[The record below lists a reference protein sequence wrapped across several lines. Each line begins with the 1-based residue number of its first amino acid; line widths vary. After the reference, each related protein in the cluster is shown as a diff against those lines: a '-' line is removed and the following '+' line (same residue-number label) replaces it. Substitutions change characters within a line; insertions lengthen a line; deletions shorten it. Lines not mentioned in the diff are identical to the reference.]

1 MKTIKLFYIPISALL
16 FTGLFASCNDD
27 FVNTK
32 PLSEVPQE
40 LVWTDA
46 GLAQAFVND
55 LYNGFGQGGF
65 NEQMLASLTDE
76 SMFTHPG
83 RGINTI
89 TESRSNPSDQGWI
102 VDTYEYSNM
111 YKRIRATNIAIEN
124 LIEPKF
130 NNESQAKQMLGE
142 AYFLR
147 AYYYQQLL
155 RFYGAVP
162 LITKVYTLEDKDY
175 TAARNTYEECV
186 NFIVKDCEQ
195 AATLLNGAAKV
206 DGRTNE
212 AAALAL
218 KARVLLYAAS
228 DLHDI
233 PTAKAKSNTI
243 SAYGNPE
250 YLGYVS
256 GTRTERWQK
265 AKVAAKAVLDKAEFA
280 YKLDLSTKETPADG
294 RANYIALAM
303 GGSSKIADADAK
315 RDLILGRFFNDLK
328 DEAGAY
334 VGRNNGPNGYHNW
347 AGNSPTQLLVDDYET
362 LSGDKFDWNN
372 PAHAANIYTNRDP
385 RLGASILYDG
395 ATWKPRTDDVK
406 NRDPLNQIQTGQY
419 EVTNSGGVK
428 SIQYGLD
435 TRNSPVEDWNGS
447 YTGYYMRK
455 FVDANPAIVD
465 QNTRQSVPWPVLR
478 YTEAVLNYAEAC
490 IELGEDAEARTW
502 LNKIRF
508 RSGMPAIAD
517 SESGQKLKDRYRNE
531 RRVELAYEEHRFFD
545 TRRWMNAKETI
556 GRQVTLINI
565 FGTLKAGKLV
575 SLYQYNTDNYT
586 YSYKVNTIA
595 PGIENRNWLDKMY
608 FISIHRDEMNRNTK
622 LIQNPG
628 Y

>member
-1 MKTIKLFYIPISALL
+1 MRTIKLFYIPISALL
-16 FTGLFASCNDD
+16 FTGLLTSCNDD

-32 PLSEVPQE
+32 PLAEVPKE

-89 TESRSNPSDQGWI
+89 TESRSNPADQGWI
-102 VDTYEYSNM
+102 VDSYEYGNM

-124 LIEPKF
+124 LITPKF
-130 NNESQAKQMLGE
+130 NNEALAKQMLGE

-155 RFYGAVP
+155 RFYGAIP
-162 LITKVYTLEDKDY
+162 LITKIYTLEDTDY

-195 AATLLNGAAKV
+195 AATLLSGVAKV
-206 DGRTNE
+206 DGRTSE

-228 DLHDI
+228 DLHDV
-233 PTAKAKSNTI
+233 PTAKTKSSTI
-243 SAYGNPE
+243 SAYANPE
-250 YLGYVS
+250 LLGYVS
-256 GTRTERWQK
+256 GSRTERWQK
-265 AKVAAKAVLDKAEFA
+265 AKAAAKAVLDKSELA
-280 YKLDLSTKETPADG
+280 YKLNLSEPVSPSEG

-303 GGSSKIADADAK
+303 GGNSKIADADAK

-328 DEAGAY
+328 DEGGAY

-362 LSGDKFDWNN
+362 LSGEKFNWNN
-372 PAHAANIYTNRDP
+372 SVHATNIYTNRDP

-406 NRDPLNQIQTGQY
+406 KRDPANQIQTGQY
-419 EVTNSGGVK
+419 EVINDKGAKV
-428 SIQYGLD
+428 IQYGLD

-455 FVDANPAIVD
+455 FVDADPAIVD
-465 QNTRQSVPWPVLR
+465 QNTRQRVPWPVLR

-490 IELGEDAEARTW
+490 LELGEDAEARTW

-508 RSGMPAIAD
+508 RSGMPAID
-517 SESGQKLKDRYRNE
+517 NDESGQKLKDRYRNE

-575 SLYQYNTDNYT
+575 SLYQYNTDNYS

>member
-55 LYNGFGQGGF
+55 LYNGLGQGGF

-89 TESRSNPSDQGWI
+89 TESRSNPADQGWI
-102 VDTYEYSNM
+102 VDAYEYGNM
-111 YKRIRATNIAIEN
+111 YKRIRATNIAIAN

-130 NNESQAKQMLGE
+130 DNEAKAKQMLGE

-155 RFYGAVP
+155 RFYGAIP
-162 LITKVYTLEDKDY
+162 LITKIYSLEDTDL
-175 TAARNTYEECV
+175 TVARNTYEECV
-186 NFIVKDCEQ
+186 NFIVKDCDD
-195 AATLLNGAAKV
+195 AATLLAGTARV
-206 DGRTNE
+206 DGRTSE

-218 KARVLLYAAS
+218 KARVLTYAAS
-228 DLHDI
+228 DLHDV
-233 PTAKAKSNTI
+233 PTAKAKSTVI
-243 SAYGNPE
+243 SAYANPE
-250 YLGYVS
+250 YLGYVT
-256 GTRTERWQK
+256 GNRNERWQK
-265 AKVAAKAVLDKAEFA
+265 AKTAAKAVLDQSELA
-280 YKLDLSTKETPADG
+280 YKLDLSAPASPTQG

-303 GGSSKIADADAK
+303 GGNSKVADVDAK
-315 RDLILGRFFNDLK
+315 RDLIFGRFFNDLK

-347 AGNSPTQLLVDDYET
+347 SGNSPIQLLVDDYET
-362 LSGDKFDWNN
+362 LSGEKFDWNN
-372 PAHAANIYTNRDP
+372 PTHKANVYKDRDP

-406 NRDPLNQIQTGQY
+406 NRDPFNQIQTGQY
-419 EVTNSGGVK
+419 EITNASGVK

-455 FVDANPAIVD
+455 FVDADPAMVD
-465 QNTRQSVPWPVLR
+465 QNTRQHVPWPVLR
-478 YTEAVLNYAEAC
+478 YTEAVLNYVEAC

-508 RSGMPAIAD
+508 RAGMPAVT
-517 SESGQKLKDRYRNE
+517 ESGASLKGRYRNE

-545 TRRWMNAKETI
+545 TRRWMIAKETL

-575 SLYQYNTDNYT
+575 SLYQYNPDNYN
-586 YSYKVNTIA
+586 YSYTVNTIA

>member
-1 MKTIKLFYIPISALL
+1 M
-16 FTGLFASCNDD
+16 
-27 FVNTK
+27 
-32 PLSEVPQE
+32 
-40 LVWTDA
+40 
-46 GLAQAFVND
+46 
-55 LYNGFGQGGF
+55 
-65 NEQMLASLTDE
+65 
-76 SMFTHPG
+76 
-83 RGINTI
+83 
-89 TESRSNPSDQGWI
+89 
-102 VDTYEYSNM
+102 
-111 YKRIRATNIAIEN
+111 
-124 LIEPKF
+124 
-130 NNESQAKQMLGE
+130 
-142 AYFLR
+142 
-147 AYYYQQLL
+147 
-155 RFYGAVP
+155 
-162 LITKVYTLEDKDY
+162 
-175 TAARNTYEECV
+175 
-186 NFIVKDCEQ
+186 
-195 AATLLNGAAKV
+195 
-206 DGRTNE
+206 
-212 AAALAL
+212 
-218 KARVLLYAAS
+218 
-228 DLHDI
+228 
-233 PTAKAKSNTI
+233 
-243 SAYGNPE
+243 
-250 YLGYVS
+250 
-256 GTRTERWQK
+256 
-265 AKVAAKAVLDKAEFA
+265 
-280 YKLDLSTKETPADG
+280 
-294 RANYIALAM
+294 
-303 GGSSKIADADAK
+303 
-315 RDLILGRFFNDLK
+315 K

-362 LSGDKFDWNN
+362 LSGEKFDWNN

-608 FISIHRDEMNRNTK
+608 FISIHRDEINRNTK

>member
-16 FTGLFASCNDD
+16 FTGLFSSCNDD

-32 PLSEVPQE
+32 PLSEVPKE

-46 GLAQAFVND
+46 GLAQAFVDD

-89 TESRSNPSDQGWI
+89 TESRSNPADQGWI
-102 VDTYEYSNM
+102 VDTYEYGSM
-111 YKRIRATNIAIEN
+111 YKRIRAANIAIEN

-130 NNESQAKQMLGE
+130 NNETQAKQMLGE

-147 AYYYQQLL
+147 AYFYQQLL
-155 RFYGAVP
+155 RFYGAIP
-162 LITKVYTLEDKDY
+162 LITKIYTLEDTDY

-195 AATLLNGAAKV
+195 AVTLLAGAAKV

-228 DLHDI
+228 DLHDV
-233 PTAKAKSNTI
+233 PTAKAKSSTI
-243 SAYGNPE
+243 SAYANPE

-256 GTRTERWQK
+256 GNRTDRWQK
-265 AKVAAKAVLDKAEFA
+265 AKAAAKAVLDRSELA
-280 YKLDLSTKETPADG
+280 YKLNLLEPVSPADG

-303 GGSSKIADADAK
+303 GGISKIADADAK

-347 AGNSPTQLLVDDYET
+347 AGNSPTQLLVDDYEM
-362 LSGDKFDWNN
+362 LSGEKFNWNN
-372 PAHAANIYTNRDP
+372 TSHTAHIYTDRDP
-385 RLGASILYDG
+385 RLGATILHDG
-395 ATWKPRTDDVK
+395 ATWKPRTDDVAK
-406 NRDPLNQIQTGQY
+406 RDPANQIQTGQY
-419 EVTNSGGVK
+419 QVINEKGTKV
-428 SIQYGLD
+428 IQYGLD

-455 FVDANPAIVD
+455 FVDADPAIVD

-478 YTEAVLNYAEAC
+478 YTEAVLNYVEAC
-490 IELGEDAEARTW
+490 LELGEDAEARTW

-508 RSGMPAIAD
+508 RSGMPAIVD
-517 SESGQKLKDRYRNE
+517 DESGQKLKDRYRNE

-575 SLYQYNTDNYT
+575 NLYRYDTDNYS

-622 LIQNPG
+622 LVQNPG

>member
-32 PLSEVPQE
+32 PLAEVPKE

-89 TESRSNPSDQGWI
+89 TESRSNPADQGWI
-102 VDTYEYSNM
+102 VDSYEYGNM

-124 LIEPKF
+124 LITPKF
-130 NNESQAKQMLGE
+130 NNEALAKQMLGE

-162 LITKVYTLEDKDY
+162 LITKIYTLEDTDY

-195 AATLLNGAAKV
+195 AATLLSGVAKV

-228 DLHDI
+228 DLHDV
-233 PTAKAKSNTI
+233 PTAKTKSSTI
-243 SAYGNPE
+243 SAYANPE
-250 YLGYVS
+250 LLGYVS
-256 GTRTERWQK
+256 GNRTERWQK
-265 AKVAAKAVLDKAEFA
+265 AKAAAKAVLDKSELA
-280 YKLDLSTKETPADG
+280 YKLNLSEPVSPLEG

-303 GGSSKIADADAK
+303 GGNSKIADADAK

-328 DEAGAY
+328 DEGGAY

-362 LSGDKFDWNN
+362 LSGEKFNWNN
-372 PAHAANIYTNRDP
+372 SVHAANIYTNRDP

-406 NRDPLNQIQTGQY
+406 KRDPANQIQTGQY
-419 EVTNSGGVK
+419 EVINDKGAKV
-428 SIQYGLD
+428 IQYGLD

-455 FVDANPAIVD
+455 FVDADPAIVD
-465 QNTRQSVPWPVLR
+465 QNTRQRVPWPVLR

-490 IELGEDAEARTW
+490 LELGEDAEARTW

-508 RSGMPAIAD
+508 RSGMPAID
-517 SESGQKLKDRYRNE
+517 NDESGQKLKDRYRNE

-575 SLYQYNTDNYT
+575 SLYQYNTDNYS

>member
-1 MKTIKLFYIPISALL
+1 MKTINLFYIPISALL

-32 PLSEVPQE
+32 PLAEVPKE

-89 TESRSNPSDQGWI
+89 TESRSNPADQGWI
-102 VDTYEYSNM
+102 VDSYEYGNM

-124 LIEPKF
+124 LITPKF
-130 NNESQAKQMLGE
+130 NNEALAKQMLGE

-155 RFYGAVP
+155 RFYGAIP
-162 LITKVYTLEDKDY
+162 LITKIYTLEDTDY

-195 AATLLNGAAKV
+195 AATLLSGVAKV
-206 DGRTNE
+206 DGRTSE

-228 DLHDI
+228 DLHDV
-233 PTAKAKSNTI
+233 PTAKTKSSTI
-243 SAYGNPE
+243 SAYANPE
-250 YLGYVS
+250 LLGYVS
-256 GTRTERWQK
+256 GNRAERWQK

-280 YKLDLSTKETPADG
+280 YKLDLSKKETPADG

-303 GGSSKIADADAK
+303 AGNSKIADADAK

-328 DEAGAY
+328 DEGGAY

-362 LSGDKFDWNN
+362 LSGEKFNWNN
-372 PAHAANIYTNRDP
+372 SVHTDSIYNNRDP
-385 RLGASILYDG
+385 RLGASILHDG
-395 ATWKPRTDDVK
+395 AKWKPRTDDVK
-406 NRDPLNQIQTGQY
+406 KRDTANRIQTGQY
-419 EVTNSGGVK
+419 EVINEKGAKV
-428 SIQYGLD
+428 IQYGLD

-455 FVDANPAIVD
+455 FVDADPRIVD

-490 IELGEDAEARTW
+490 LELGEDAEARTW

-508 RSGMPAIAD
+508 RSGMPAID
-517 SESGQKLKDRYRNE
+517 KDESGQKLKDRYRNE

-556 GRQVTLINI
+556 GRQVTLISI

-575 SLYQYNTDNYT
+575 TLYGYNTDNYS

>member
-32 PLSEVPQE
+32 PLAEVPKE

-76 SMFTHPG
+76 TMFTHPG

-89 TESRSNPSDQGWI
+89 TESRSNPADQGWI
-102 VDTYEYSNM
+102 VDSYEYGNM

-124 LIEPKF
+124 LITPKF
-130 NNESQAKQMLGE
+130 SNEALAKQMLGE

-162 LITKVYTLEDKDY
+162 LITKIYTLEDKDY
-175 TAARNTYEECV
+175 TATRNTYEECV

-195 AATLLNGAAKV
+195 AATLLSGVAKV

-228 DLHDI
+228 DLHDV
-233 PTAKAKSNTI
+233 PTAKAKSSTI
-243 SAYGNPE
+243 SAYANPE

-256 GTRTERWQK
+256 GNRIERWQK
-265 AKVAAKAVLDKAEFA
+265 AKAAAKAVVDKAEFA
-280 YKLDLSTKETPADG
+280 YKLDLSKKETPADG
-294 RANYIALAM
+294 RANYVALAM
-303 GGSSKIADADAK
+303 GGNSKIADADAK

-362 LSGDKFDWNN
+362 LTGEKFDWNN
-372 PAHAANIYTNRDP
+372 SVHVANIYTNRDP
-385 RLGASILYDG
+385 RLGASILHDG
-395 ATWKPRTDDVK
+395 AKWKPRTDDVTK
-406 NRDPLNQIQTGQY
+406 RDPANQIQTGQY
-419 EVTNSGGVK
+419 EVINDKGAKV
-428 SIQYGLD
+428 IQYGLD

-455 FVDANPAIVD
+455 FVDADPAIVD
-465 QNTRQSVPWPVLR
+465 QNTRQRVPWPVLR
-478 YTEAVLNYAEAC
+478 YTEAVLNYVEAC
-490 IELGEDAEARTW
+490 LELGEDAEARTW

-508 RSGMPAIAD
+508 RSGMPAID
-517 SESGQKLKDRYRNE
+517 NDESGQKLKNRYRNE

-545 TRRWMNAKETI
+545 TRRWMNAKETL
-556 GRQVTLINI
+556 GRQVTLISI
-565 FGTLKAGKLV
+565 FGTLKSGKQIT
-575 SLYQYNTDNYT
+575 LYQYNTDNYT

-608 FISIHRDEMNRNTK
+608 FMSLHRDEMNRNTK